1 MFQPTRLFFTLTTLW
16 SRWNA
21 RLQSTNQGLAFH
33 LLCLVTGFFIG
44 NIFGTF
50 LNTLRGI
57 FRWDGLIIF
66 AFVLLCEFISYQTYR
81 PTTRGG
87 ASESIPVPLAAEDAI
102 PRAGLFAWR
111 PLNLLKLGILFGFF
125 VDAFKVGS

>member
-1 MFQPTRLFFTLTTLW
+1 MFQPTRLFSTITILW

-21 RLQSTNQGLAFH
+21 RLQSTNQNLPFH
-33 LLCLVTGFFIG
+33 LFCLVAGFFIG

-50 LNTLRGI
+50 LNTLRDI

-66 AFVLLCEFISYQTYR
+66 TFVILCEFISYQTYR
-81 PTTRGG
+81 PASRGGTSHALPLPVSADDATTRIGF
-87 ASESIPVPLAAEDAI
+87 
-102 PRAGLFAWR
+102 FAWR
-111 PLNLLKLGILFGFF
+111 PLNLMKLGVLFGFF